1 MNGRIV
7 LLLIAAMGLAA
18 AGRAAADG
26 PNMLTNGDFTETDEK
41 GMPKH
46 WGVPS
51 AGPDSGSSNVHTSL
65 VEGPH
70 GKPAVRIECTESATR
85 KTPTWIILRQDG
97 TVKAR
102 KGQRLYVSLW
112 LKQEGLE
119 GGVVSVWLMRLKP
132 WGSLCAASTRVTR
145 EWQKMEF
152 VFRPSET
159 CDNARFEVFFTQTGT
174 LYLADVHV
182 AETTKRD
189 LDVSP
194 IRLKMLR
201 DRKPAAE
208 KNAVWNGSFEAGI
221 DGWGTEG
228 FDHNVVKIDGA
239 VASRGK
245 RSARIDLDKNGLP
258 VGYSDYPKAR
268 EVVFASVQLASSGW
282 TRFEP
287 GERYTLSVDL
297 KSNRQDLEA
306 RMMRALHD
314 RGERRETCHR
324 HGPMAAT
331 LADLHGPGR
340 LRLRRDQL
348 PHGWLV
354 GATVDRRGAVG
365 KGRSRDR
372 LCRQVS
378 GREA

>member
-1 MNGRIV
+1 
-7 LLLIAAMGLAA
+7 
-18 AGRAAADG
+18 
-26 PNMLTNGDFTETDEK
+26 
-41 GMPKH
+41 
-46 WGVPS
+46 
-51 AGPDSGSSNVHTSL
+51 
-65 VEGPH
+65 
-70 GKPAVRIECTESATR
+70 
-85 KTPTWIILRQDG
+85 
-97 TVKAR
+97 
-102 KGQRLYVSLW
+102 
-112 LKQEGLE
+112 
-119 GGVVSVWLMRLKP
+119 
-132 WGSLCAASTRVTR
+132 VTR